1 MRSRV
6 QLSRGGLALLSR
18 LGQFDRNRLDSQ
30 IAVCAGIGTKGARND
45 FIPPNGRLMLGLS
58 SGTSQLRDDQG
69 LFRVVNAV
77 ERSFPD
83 GY

>member
-30 IAVCAGIGTKGARND
+30 IAVCAGIGTKGQET
-45 FIPPNGRLMLGLS
+45 ILS
-58 SGTSQLRDDQG
+58 RPMAG
-69 LFRVVNAV
+69 
-77 ERSFPD
+77 
-83 GY
+83 